1 MRTYIFKDYLNDKHG
16 KFLPL
21 QTIESEEFGRHF
33 FIDIAFEFISAPS
46 LKSGGYDESQLD
58 YVSNWTDM
66 EGVNLHELF
75 GIYRDLTWQENQDNK
90 DKAHSDMCE
99 YMEAVKMEK
108 LNTYEQNCKHSCDS
122 CISGTHFYT

>member
-1 MRTYIFKDYLNDKHG
+1 MRTYIFKDFLNDKHG

-33 FIDIAFEFISAPS
+33 FIDIAFDFISAPS

-66 EGVNLHELF
+66 EGVNLSKLF
-75 GIYRDLTWQENQDNK
+75 DIYKDLTWKENNDNK
-90 DKAHSDMCE
+90 EKAYE
-99 YMEAVKMEK
+99 TLAEFMEDVE
-108 LNTYEQNCKHSCDS
+108 NGEVTYL
-122 CISGTHFYT
+122 

>member
-46 LKSGGYDESQLD
+46 ISVQL
-58 YVSNWTDM
+58 
-66 EGVNLHELF
+66 
-75 GIYRDLTWQENQDNK
+75 LT
-90 DKAHSDMCE
+90 
-99 YMEAVKMEK
+99 
-108 LNTYEQNCKHSCDS
+108 
-122 CISGTHFYT
+122 

>member
-1 MRTYIFKDYLNDKHG
+1 MGGFTTMTSTYIFKSKCEDDSLEFK
-16 KFLPL
+16 PM
-21 QTIESEEFGRHF
+21 QTIESEHFGRHF
-33 FIDIAFEFISAPS
+33 FIDIAFEFLSAPS

-99 YMEAVKMEK
+99 YMEAVENGEIEY
-108 LNTYEQNCKHSCDS
+108 L
-122 CISGTHFYT
+122 

>member
-1 MRTYIFKDYLNDKHG
+1 MRTYIFKDYLAMDNG

-46 LKSGGYDESQLD
+46 LKSGGYDESPLE
-58 YVSNWTDM
+58 YVGNWTDM
-66 EGVNLHELF
+66 EGVNLSELF

-99 YMEAVKMEK
+99 YMEAVENGEIEY
-108 LNTYEQNCKHSCDS
+108 L
-122 CISGTHFYT
+122 

>member
-1 MRTYIFKDYLNDKHG
+1 MRTYIFKDFLNDKHG

-46 LKSGGYDESQLD
+46 LKSGGYDETQLD

-90 DKAHSDMCE
+90 DKAHTDMCE
-99 YMEAVKMEK
+99 YMEAVENGEIEY
-108 LNTYEQNCKHSCDS
+108 L
-122 CISGTHFYT
+122 

>member
-16 KFLPL
+16 KFLQL

-99 YMEAVKMEK
+99 YMEAVENGEIEY
-108 LNTYEQNCKHSCDS
+108 L
-122 CISGTHFYT
+122 